1 MATTLVENQLG
12 SLVKRFRL
20 PADVKTALAFCKT
33 ALDGVYR
40 VYAKTSEQGDINES
54 EVILVKVLLRD
65 KETGRHFYLQFYAKP
80 TVTSSDEIKAI
91 LSGWTGVDEI
101 FVLDFRRMRFNP
113 SGE

>member
-40 VYAKTSEQGDINES
+40 VYAKTGEQGDINET

-65 KETGRHFYLQFYAKP
+65 RETGKHFYLQFYAKP
-80 TVTSSDEIKAI
+80 TVKKDEVRAI

-101 FVLDFRRMRFNP
+101 FILDFRRMKFTP